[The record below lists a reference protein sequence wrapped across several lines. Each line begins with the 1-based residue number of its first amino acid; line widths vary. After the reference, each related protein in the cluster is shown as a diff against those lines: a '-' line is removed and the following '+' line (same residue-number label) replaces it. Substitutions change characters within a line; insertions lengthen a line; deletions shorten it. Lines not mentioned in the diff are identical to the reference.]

1 MILALPSEYGP
12 LNSIVTHASS
22 FYWFLTDEGEPELM
36 WYQFA
41 ENKYPKE
48 ISTTIE
54 FVEIELLW
62 GARPD
67 IEMKPYR
74 L

>member
-22 FYWFLTDEGEPELM
+22 FYWFLNDEAEPEMM
-36 WYQFA
+36 WYQFTG
-41 ENKYPKE
+41 KKSKE